1 MASGRLPGGLHLPA
15 IVGPFVTLGLVYGVW
30 YSYSVLLVALVREFA
45 WPRAVA
51 AGAFSLF
58 VVVHGGAGPLVGR
71 LVESLGPRVVMVA
84 GAFSLVVGL
93 LLAAHTTA
101 AWHLYLAF
109 GVIAAAGTCA
119 AGWVPSVVIVRRSH
133 PERFGIAVGI
143 ASAGTGM
150 GIVAVVPLAQLLI
163 DTIGWRW
170 TLRVLAAAILIW
182 VLSGVRWF
190 TRDRPREA
198 AAPRAAA
205 PASGS
210 ERAGS
215 DWTLGM
221 ALRSWRFW
229 GVALV
234 FLAGGTATQT
244 LLVHQVAYLVDKGV
258 AALIAATVASVVG
271 LASIGG
277 KIAWGALSDSV
288 GREVAFTLSSLCVVS
303 AIGILALSS
312 PEAPMLAYVYA
323 VLMGV
328 GYASSAPLPPAV
340 VGRLFRGPHFSS
352 IFGAL
357 QPATSIGGAVG
368 AWAAGR
374 IFDRTGSYDPALV
387 MAVVIAAAAPI
398 LLWIVAPRRPHLP
411 PAARQARA

>member
-1 MASGRLPGGLHLPA
+1 MASGRTVGGLHVPA

-30 YSYSVLLVALVREFA
+30 YSYSVLLVALVREFG
-45 WPRAVA
+45 WPRALA

-58 VVVHGGAGPLVGR
+58 VIVHGAAGPLVGR

-93 LLAAHTTA
+93 LLAAHTTE
-101 AWHLYLAF
+101 AWHLYLSF

-133 PERFGIAVGI
+133 PERFGTAVGI

-150 GIVAVVPLAQLLI
+150 GIVAVVPLTQLLI
-163 DTIGWRW
+163 GTVGWRW
-170 TLRVLAAAILIW
+170 ALRVLAAAILVW

-190 TRDRPREA
+190 TRDHPQEGRASRSVST
-198 AAPRAAA
+198 APGR
-205 PASGS
+205 
-210 ERAGS
+210 ERAS
-215 DWTLGM
+215 TDWTLGM

-229 GVALV
+229 GVAIV

-244 LLVHQVAYLVDKGV
+244 LLVHQVAYLMDKGI
-258 AALIAATVASVVG
+258 AALVAATVASVVG
-271 LASIGG
+271 LASIAG
-277 KIAWGALSDSV
+277 KIGWGTLSDRV
-288 GREVAFTLSSLCVVS
+288 GSEVAFTLSSLCVVA
-303 AIGILALSS
+303 AIGVMALSS
-312 PEAPMLAYVYA
+312 PEAAFLAYVYA

-340 VGRLFRGPHFSS
+340 VGRLFQGPHFSS

-368 AWAAGR
+368 AWTAGR

-387 MAVVIAAAAPI
+387 MAVIIAAAAPI
-398 LLWIVAPRRPHLP
+398 LLWVVAPRRPHVP
-411 PAARQARA
+411 PSAGRA

>member
-1 MASGRLPGGLHLPA
+1 
-15 IVGPFVTLGLVYGVW
+15 
-30 YSYSVLLVALVREFA
+30 
-45 WPRAVA
+45 
-51 AGAFSLF
+51 
-58 VVVHGGAGPLVGR
+58 
-71 LVESLGPRVVMVA
+71 
-84 GAFSLVVGL
+84 
-93 LLAAHTTA
+93 
-101 AWHLYLAF
+101 
-109 GVIAAAGTCA
+109 
-119 AGWVPSVVIVRRSH
+119 
-133 PERFGIAVGI
+133 
-143 ASAGTGM
+143 
-150 GIVAVVPLAQLLI
+150 
-163 DTIGWRW
+163 
-170 TLRVLAAAILIW
+170 
-182 VLSGVRWF
+182 
-190 TRDRPREA
+190 
-198 AAPRAAA
+198 
-205 PASGS
+205 
-210 ERAGS
+210 
-215 DWTLGM
+215 
-221 ALRSWRFW
+221 
-229 GVALV
+229 
-234 FLAGGTATQT
+234 
-244 LLVHQVAYLVDKGV
+244 VHQVAYLVDKGV

-288 GREVAFTLSSLCVVS
+288 GSEVAFTLSSLCVVS